1 MPGLRVW
8 DESMCTHDPDE
19 IARRCDLVAQ
29 LYVRAYKQG
38 VLDVEGWRAHILE
51 RQRLEE
57 RGR

>member
-1 MPGLRVW
+1 MPGLRIW
-8 DESMCTHDPDE
+8 DESMCTHDPEE
-19 IARRCDLVAQ
+19 IKRRCDLVAQ

-38 VLDVEGWRAHILE
+38 VLDVEGLRAHILE